1 MKRTSIIFA
10 LLSLCSFNMFS
21 QVTETYE
28 ATYRLVGYEAKSI
41 LVHTEHYTI
50 SNNDF
55 ERLFVLFTEDETDSL
70 SQIQLLRRKLL
81 RKYGDFSISMFI
93 WDNVL
98 IEDDTYPIVPDF
110 FVKSL
115 EKGESFDIF
124 MVYNEEDKLLLGNFK
139 KHILIC
145 SEKEL
150 MSPQISMPNFA
161 RAIKDLH
168 IEYPYPYI
176 ILNSNNMCEFINRYK
191 SK

>member
-1 MKRTSIIFA
+1 
-10 LLSLCSFNMFS
+10 
-21 QVTETYE
+21 V
-28 ATYRLVGYEAKSI
+28 VGREEKSI

-55 ERLFVLFTEDETDSL
+55 ERLFVFFTEEETDSL

-81 RKYGDFSISMFI
+81 RKYGDFSISMFV

-98 IEDDTYPIVPDF
+98 IEDNTFPIVPDF

-124 MVYNEEDKLLLGNFK
+124 MVYDEENKLLLSNFK

-145 SEKEL
+145 RETDV

-161 RAIKDLH
+161 RAIKDLR
-168 IEYPYPYI
+168 IEYPHPYI
-176 ILNSNNMCEFINRYK
+176 ILNANDMYEFINRYK
-191 SK
+191 RK